1 MNEPILSPLSR
12 SAMDRPSASIRLDA
26 ASAARPGALPMPA
39 LLDHWRAIVQRKWLV
54 LAVASAV
61 VVPVAFAVFLA
72 PPIYEASTLIMVHQG
87 KSRVVSIEDVYAGG
101 SGNREYLLTQAE
113 LIKSRNVAERVVDKL
128 DLATR
133 PEFDPLRPPTG
144 LAGAWSGVKQAL
156 GAILPGAKDDAA
168 PRTREDIRDEVVRKF
183 QRRLDVQLVRL
194 SQLARIAF
202 EAQDPALAANVANA
216 VADAYIQAD
225 LDARYAMTLK
235 ANGWLTEQTAKLREN
250 LQASE
255 RALQEFREKRGLL
268 DKQTVAQGGQG
279 RQLEVLTQRQVEA
292 RLRRSQAEQALA
304 QLKVG
309 GSESLPAVLADPVV
323 ARAREV
329 RATARQKLAEV
340 SERLGTSH
348 PMYQAARAEQ
358 SAAERSVKD
367 AVDAV
372 ASGIAREL
380 EVSRAMEDS
389 VARSIAASQKA
400 VQVYNRDEFELAAF
414 ERDVNTN
421 RQLLETFHARLKET
435 SATAD
440 LQSAAAMVMDP
451 AVRPNEPVKP
461 RKAEAI
467 QLAALGGLL
476 LGAVVAIYRHRMYQA
491 LGSVEA
497 AETRLGHPVLAAM
510 PKLSRRDAAHA
521 AEVVAIKPDGSFG
534 EAMRTLRTSLLLGS
548 IDEPYSIIAVTS
560 SVPGEGKST
569 VSFNLALSMSQTSKT
584 LFIECDLRR
593 PSLPGNRRSP
603 NGLGLSDVIADRVE
617 VSKCIFT
624 PTGSTLDVLAAGAVP
639 PDPLELLSSRR
650 FATLLRTLAQ
660 QYESIVLDT
669 PPVAVVSDA
678 VVVASHATGIVFVV
692 KADATPYRVAL
703 RSLVRLRSAETPV
716 VGVVLNQM
724 DFRKAEKYHG
734 EYSATGTDD
743 YSAPYGGGRHAEPR

>member
-1 MNEPILSPLSR
+1 
-12 SAMDRPSASIRLDA
+12 
-26 ASAARPGALPMPA
+26 
-39 LLDHWRAIVQRKWLV
+39 
-54 LAVASAV
+54 
-61 VVPVAFAVFLA
+61 
-72 PPIYEASTLIMVHQG
+72 
-87 KSRVVSIEDVYAGG
+87 
-101 SGNREYLLTQAE
+101 
-113 LIKSRNVAERVVDKL
+113 
-128 DLATR
+128 
-133 PEFDPLRPPTG
+133 
-144 LAGAWSGVKQAL
+144 
-156 GAILPGAKDDAA
+156 
-168 PRTREDIRDEVVRKF
+168 
-183 QRRLDVQLVRL
+183 
-194 SQLARIAF
+194 
-202 EAQDPALAANVANA
+202 
-216 VADAYIQAD
+216 
-225 LDARYAMTLK
+225 
-235 ANGWLTEQTAKLREN
+235 
-250 LQASE
+250 
-255 RALQEFREKRGLL
+255 
-268 DKQTVAQGGQG
+268 
-279 RQLEVLTQRQVEA
+279 
-292 RLRRSQAEQALA
+292 
-304 QLKVG
+304 
-309 GSESLPAVLADPVV
+309 
-323 ARAREV
+323 
-329 RATARQKLAEV
+329 
-340 SERLGTSH
+340 
-348 PMYQAARAEQ
+348 
-358 SAAERSVKD
+358 
-367 AVDAV
+367 
-372 ASGIAREL
+372 
-380 EVSRAMEDS
+380 
-389 VARSIAASQKA
+389 
-400 VQVYNRDEFELAAF
+400 
-414 ERDVNTN
+414 
-421 RQLLETFHARLKET
+421 
-435 SATAD
+435 
-440 LQSAAAMVMDP
+440 
-451 AVRPNEPVKP
+451 
-461 RKAEAI
+461 
-467 QLAALGGLL
+467 
-476 LGAVVAIYRHRMYQA
+476 
-491 LGSVEA
+491 
-497 AETRLGHPVLAAM
+497 M

-678 VVVASHATGIVFVV
+678 VVIASHATGIVFVV